1 MMTDPEQKL
10 EETPVSEAA
19 SEPLAAPEPEQP
31 VPEHP
36 VPEPERVES
45 RVESEPTAEPE
56 PEAELPPAETPSE
69 QPAAAEEAKPAGNK
83 RWYVVKVQSGRED
96 SIKQAIE
103 KAIKREG
110 LERYFG
116 QVIVPVERVTEIRNG
131 KRVVKKR
138 KKFPGYV
145 MAEVEYNNDIL
156 NLFRETSG
164 VGDFVGGSLNRPP
177 APMSD
182 REVQSMLSGME
193 EGKAGGEKGTVAPPP
208 TKIPFHVGDKVRV
221 RDGIFQGSE
230 GEIKEIREPKDAK
243 DTYRI
248 KVELTVWGRPVPVE
262 LEYWQ
267 IDLV

>member
-1 MMTDPEQKL
+1 MTTDANPETV
-10 EETPVSEAA
+10 ESPVSDAAAVTESPAVETAEAAAGEPVAPETATDTAVAVA
-19 SEPLAAPEPEQP
+19 SEPPKSTGKK
-31 VPEHP
+31 H
-36 VPEPERVES
+36 
-45 RVESEPTAEPE
+45 
-56 PEAELPPAETPSE
+56 
-69 QPAAAEEAKPAGNK
+69 
-83 RWYVVKVQSGRED
+83 WYVVKVQSGRED
-96 SIKQAIE
+96 SIKEAIE
-103 KAIKREG
+103 RRVKIEG
-110 LERYFG
+110 LEEFFG
-116 QVIVPVERVTEIRNG
+116 QVVVPVERVTEIRNG

-145 MAEVEYNNDIL
+145 MAEVEYNDRVL
-156 NLFRETSG
+156 YLFRETSG
-164 VGDFVGGSLNRPP
+164 VGDFVGGSLTRAP
-177 APMSD
+177 APISD

-193 EGKAGGEKGTVAPPP
+193 ESKAGDKGSVAPPP